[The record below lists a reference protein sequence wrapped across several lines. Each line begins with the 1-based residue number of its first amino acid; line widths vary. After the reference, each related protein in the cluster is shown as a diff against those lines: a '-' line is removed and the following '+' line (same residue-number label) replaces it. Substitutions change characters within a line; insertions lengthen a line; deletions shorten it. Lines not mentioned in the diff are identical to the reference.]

1 MKPTLID
8 AAVSKRC
15 LLVTFIAALASVTVL
30 LTTAQTDAAP
40 GDLDTGFGTNGRF
53 TTAIV
58 AGGGAAGQWVA
69 LQEDGKIVVAGISG
83 EANFSTPVRFSV
95 TRLDADGTPDTTF
108 AGCDPSSDPLCAPV
122 TADGTTA
129 FSFAS
134 GVEARAYA
142 VAIQSDGKI
151 VVVGSSGVPGSGVVE
166 YAVARLTTT
175 GALDPDFNGDG
186 DDDGRVRFNIN
197 TGTEEQGQNV
207 AIQPDGKIVVVGNA
221 GAGSSGLVGFG
232 IARLNSD
239 GSFDLGFGTN
249 GVARGSL
256 SSGEDT
262 AYDLAFQS
270 DGKIIVAGT
279 SNETGIGL
287 SEFGVVRL
295 ESDGDLDATF
305 GTGGVST
312 VSISSGTSDAA
323 RTVAIQGD
331 GKIVAAGIAGRGSSN
346 ADFGL
351 ARWNTSGNLDPT
363 FGSGGKLRL
372 PFSNVEDG
380 AEGVAIQPDGKI
392 VVAGFRAKGTVNAE
406 FALARLDTDGSLDTS
421 FGSDG
426 RVDTAFSNLNDAAF
440 GVVLQPDGKIVAA
453 GLKAE
458 GNLNGEF
465 AVARYL
471 GDTGGLDTSF
481 GSDGTGTVT
490 TDINGGDDEGSG
502 LALQS
507 NGDIVVAGL
516 SETTPTSNIFHFPVA
531 TYDRNGILR
540 FEVSSPNLSNNDR
553 GQAVAVQSDGKILV
567 AGITGEGS
575 GNSDFML
582 ARYNAN
588 GSADTTFGGGDGMVA
603 TDFDTRDDRAYAV
616 AIQED
621 GKIVV
626 AGNALDNTSGQTE
639 IAVARYLVDGTL
651 DPDFDTDGR
660 VMTFVPGS
668 SGDGAFAVV
677 IQPDGAIVVAGESD
691 DGSDRN
697 FALVRYLTGGAPDPA
712 FGTIGIVTSDFDSM
726 DDQALGLVLQ
736 DNEKI
741 IVVGKA
747 ELSAA
752 GSSAFAIAQF
762 NSDGS
767 PDNTFGTWVNN
778 GQTALQFSQRDD
790 RATSVALQTTGN
802 IIVAGV
808 ANEGGG
814 ESEFGIAR
822 LDRDGALDT
831 SFGVNGLLRTGITLN
846 NDGALAVAVRPDNN
860 VIAAGLANGGSPSNF
875 ALAQYGSFITGVAP
889 PAGGDDDSGGG
900 CFIATAAY
908 GSPMDSHVQVLRD
921 FRDRFLLPHSIGH
934 GIVRYYCRYSPP
946 VADAIATQ
954 DTVKHLVRAAL
965 VPLVGLSWL
974 AVTLGSGG
982 FRLLMLVGLI
992 GVSARFL
999 RQRNPIR
1006 PGIE

>member
-346 ADFGL
+346 ADFGR

-440 GVVLQPDGKIVAA
+440 GVVLQPDGKIVA
-453 GLKAE
+453 
-458 GNLNGEF
+458 
-465 AVARYL
+465 
-471 GDTGGLDTSF
+471 
-481 GSDGTGTVT
+481 
-490 TDINGGDDEGSG
+490 
-502 LALQS
+502 
-507 NGDIVVAGL
+507 AGL

-677 IQPDGAIVVAGESD
+677 IQPDGAIMVAGESD

>member
-346 ADFGL
+346 ADFGR

-440 GVVLQPDGKIVAA
+440 GVVLQPDGKIVA
-453 GLKAE
+453 
-458 GNLNGEF
+458 
-465 AVARYL
+465 
-471 GDTGGLDTSF
+471 
-481 GSDGTGTVT
+481 
-490 TDINGGDDEGSG
+490 
-502 LALQS
+502 
-507 NGDIVVAGL
+507 AGL